1 MGAPAEH
8 DLSEI
13 SRRLRPGLMA
23 FFLRRVRDHAEAE
36 DLTQEVFARLTASEM
51 AGTKDPEAY
60 MFRVAGNLLADRGR
74 RAKVRA
80 TYNRGL
86 AVTEDI
92 GVETLDPERFLA
104 GKEAIDRIEAALCDL
119 PERTRAIFLLFRLE
133 GVRRRE
139 IAWHYGIS
147 ESAVDKHLTKAMR
160 RIMDGAG
167 EMS

>member
-8 DLSEI
+8 DLTEI

-36 DLTQEVFARLTASEM
+36 DLTQEVFARLTASELDR
-51 AGTKDPEAY
+51 THEPEAY
-60 MFRVAGNLLADRGR
+60 MFRIAGNLLADRAR

-80 TYNRGL
+80 DYSRGL
-86 AVTEDI
+86 AVTENI

-104 GKEAIDRIEAALCDL
+104 GKEEIDRIEAALRDL
-119 PERTRAIFLLFRLE
+119 PDRTRAIFLLFRLE

-147 ESAVDKHLTKAMR
+147 ESAVDKHLTKAMKR
-160 RIMDGAG
+160 LIAG
-167 EMS
+167 VGEGS